1 MSRGWRLAVG
11 AVAWSVLLWAV
22 GCKDTSPTGP
32 DESPSNI
39 VFPATDVSYAAH
51 VQPLFNQTCA
61 LSGCHADGPRPNP
74 LSLTSYENL
83 MFNSLQVVVRGEP
96 DQSVLIL
103 RVEGRIAP
111 RMPLSRNALNQN
123 QINGL
128 RTWIAEGALNN

>member
-1 MSRGWRLAVG
+1 MTGLRRLGIG
-11 AVAWSVLLWAV
+11 AAGSLLLLGLS
-22 GCKDTSPTGP
+22 GCKDSGTTGP

-39 VFPATDVSYAAH
+39 IFPATDVSYAAH

-61 LSGCHADGPRPNP
+61 LSGCHDDGPRPNP

-83 MFNSLQVVVRGEP
+83 MFNSLQVVVRGKP
-96 DQSVLIL
+96 DKSVLIL
-103 RVEGRIAP
+103 RVDGRIAP
-111 RMPLSRNALNQN
+111 RMPLSRNPLNQN

>member
-1 MSRGWRLAVG
+1 MSVGWRVGLGIAGLA
-11 AVAWSVLLWAV
+11 AALYAA
-22 GCKDTSPTGP
+22 GCKDSTPTGP
-32 DESPSNI
+32 DESPSTI
-39 VFPATDVSYAAH
+39 VFPTTEVSYAAH

-61 LSGCHADGPRPNP
+61 LSGCHDDGPRPNP

-103 RVEGRIAP
+103 RIEGRIAP
-111 RMPLSRNALNQN
+111 RMPLSRNPLNQN
-123 QINGL
+123 QISGL

>member
-1 MSRGWRLAVG
+1 MSRWRRVGSIAAGWL
-11 AVAWSVLLWAV
+11 VLLWVA
-22 GCKDTSPTGP
+22 GCKDSGITGP

-39 VFPATDVSYAAH
+39 VFPASDVSYAVS

-83 MFNSLQVVVRGEP
+83 MFNSLQVVVAGEP
-96 DQSVLIL
+96 DQSVLVL

-111 RMPLSRNALNQN
+111 RMPLSRNPLNQN

-128 RTWIAEGALNN
+128 RAWIAEGALNN